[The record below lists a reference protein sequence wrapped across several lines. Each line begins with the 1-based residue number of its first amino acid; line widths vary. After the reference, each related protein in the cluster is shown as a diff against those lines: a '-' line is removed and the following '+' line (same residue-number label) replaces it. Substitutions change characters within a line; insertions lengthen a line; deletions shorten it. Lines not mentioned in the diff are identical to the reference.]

1 MLIGLSNGNLSCIT
15 KIYEKYTESFG
26 LTDFYDKLSKPVM
39 YETCDLCEHKQ
50 IDIVTEHICSN
61 VAHS

>member
-1 MLIGLSNGNLSCIT
+1 MVISCIT

-39 YETCDLCEHKQ
+39 YETCDLWEHKQ